1 MATQQHK
8 KADQVDVKTI
18 KNILLKSLIICGLL
32 LSFSCS
38 SNRELIAKH
47 KGRYEYHLL
56 KGSIADSA
64 VVTGHLFDLENNKPL
79 STNGAIKIADA
90 VVARIDASGYFNF
103 KIKPG
108 RYRLIATGF
117 PYHFIETKNIQLASG
132 DTLMLEAHLMFESKT
147 RD

>member
-1 MATQQHK
+1 M
-8 KADQVDVKTI
+8 DVKTL
-18 KNILLKSLIICGLL
+18 NNTLLKSFMFCGLL

-38 SNRELIAKH
+38 SNRELITKH

-56 KGSIADSA
+56 KGRITDSS
-64 VVTGHLFDLENNKPL
+64 VVKGHIFDLENNKPL
-79 STNGAIKIADA
+79 STNGAVKIADS
-90 VVARIDASGYFNF
+90 VVARTDASGYFNF